1 VRCGA
6 CSSLA
11 PLPEQAPSY
20 AHAPLATPQADTL
33 DAAEPLVRSRR
44 ESLKQSDTV
53 RAAGMAS
60 AQLGANVVALIF
72 TVVFARILGPTDYGS
87 LGALLAAFLVVS
99 VPGNALQVAAA
110 REAALGRLGQGGALA
125 ATLWRW
131 ALRVAVVA
139 AFASV
144 LALLLREP
152 IASVVNVDESFAAA
166 AIVPTAF
173 LLLIICLQR
182 GALQGIGTY
191 RPVAVSLP
199 SQESG
204 RLLAGLALA
213 AAGLGVTGAYLG
225 TPLTF
230 VAVILALAW
239 VTRRR
244 LGPPPHEEARESLRD
259 LLAVAWAPVVG
270 LTLIAVLQNVDV
282 IVAKHHFDG
291 DDAGA
296 YAAAGVAAKA
306 VVWVAIG
313 VGFYLVPEATRRAA
327 AGQHPRQVLL
337 RTLVVVGVLAV
348 PALAIFAVVP
358 DLLLELAF
366 GPEYTE
372 AADALVVLGLAMT
385 FLAVTYLAVQYLLAL
400 GHHRFLFV
408 LAGVAVADVL
418 LLIVSGGDTLVRFAA
433 VVLAAQAI
441 GVVATLW
448 TALRASPH
456 PHVLS
461 GRPPV

>member
-1 VRCGA
+1 
-6 CSSLA
+6 LA
-11 PLPEQAPSY
+11 EQAPSSV
-20 AHAPLATPQADTL
+20 HAPLAAPEL
-33 DAAEPLVRSRR
+33 EPLEAAEPIARSRR
-44 ESLKQSDTV
+44 QALKESDTV

-60 AQLGANVVALIF
+60 AQLAANVVALIF

-110 REAALGRLGQGGALA
+110 REAALGRLGHGGALA

-131 ALRVAVVA
+131 ALRVGVVA
-139 AFASV
+139 AIALV

-152 IASVVNVDESFAAA
+152 IAAIINVDESFAAA
-166 AIVPTAF
+166 MVVPTAF
-173 LLLIICLQR
+173 LWLIICLQR

-191 RPVAVSLP
+191 RPVAYSLP

-204 RLLAGLALA
+204 RLLAGLILSGI
-213 AAGLGVTGAYLG
+213 GLGVTGAYLG
-225 TPLTF
+225 TPFTF
-230 VAVILALAW
+230 AAVILALAW

-259 LLAVAWAPVVG
+259 LLRVAWAPVIG

-291 DDAGA
+291 DGAGA

-306 VVWVAIG
+306 VVWVAVG

-327 AGQHPRQVLL
+327 AGQQPRTVLL
-337 RTLVVVGVLAV
+337 RTLVVVVALAV
-348 PALAIFAVVP
+348 PALAIFAIAP
-358 DLLLELAF
+358 EKLLELAF
-366 GPEYTE
+366 GPKYTQ

-400 GHHRFLFV
+400 GHFRFLVV
-408 LAGVAVADVL
+408 LAAVAVADVL
-418 LLIVSGGDTLVRFAA
+418 LLVVSGGDTLVRFAS
-433 VVLAAQAI
+433 VVLGAQAL
-441 GVVATLW
+441 GVAATLV
-448 TALRASPH
+448 TALRATPH
-456 PHVLS
+456 PHVLG
-461 GRPPV
+461 GRGPAD

>member
-1 VRCGA
+1 
-6 CSSLA
+6 LA
-11 PLPEQAPSY
+11 EQAPSSV
-20 AHAPLATPQADTL
+20 HAPLRAPELEAL
-33 DAAEPLVRSRR
+33 EAAEPIVRSRR
-44 ESLKQSDTV
+44 QALAQSDTV

-60 AQLGANVVALIF
+60 AQLAANVVALIF

-110 REAALGRLGQGGALA
+110 REAALGRLGEGGALA

-131 ALRVAVVA
+131 AQRVGVVA
-139 AFASV
+139 AIATV

-152 IASVVNVDESFAAA
+152 IAAIVNVDESFAAA
-166 AIVPTAF
+166 AVVPTAF
-173 LLLIICLQR
+173 LWLIICLQR

-191 RPVAVSLP
+191 RPVALSLP

-204 RLLAGLALA
+204 RLFAGLVLS

-225 TPLTF
+225 TPFTF
-230 VAVILALAW
+230 AAVILALAW
-239 VTRRR
+239 VARRR
-244 LGPPPHEEARESLRD
+244 LGPPPHEEARESLRE
-259 LLAVAWAPVVG
+259 LLRVAWAPVMG

-291 DDAGA
+291 DGAGA

-306 VVWVAIG
+306 VVWVAVG

-327 AGQHPRQVLL
+327 AGQQPRKVLL
-337 RTLVVVGVLAV
+337 RTLLVVVALAV
-348 PALAIFAVVP
+348 PALAIFAIAP
-358 DLLLELAF
+358 ELLLRLAF
-366 GPEYTE
+366 GPKYTE

-400 GHHRFLFV
+400 GHFRFLFM
-408 LAGVAVADVL
+408 LAGVALADVL

-433 VVLAAQAI
+433 VVLGAQAL
-441 GVVATLW
+441 GVAATLA
-448 TALRASPH
+448 TALRATPH
-456 PHVLS
+456 PHVLG
-461 GRPPV
+461 GREPAV

>member
-1 VRCGA
+1 M
-6 CSSLA
+6 
-11 PLPEQAPSY
+11 
-20 AHAPLATPQADTL
+20 HAPLAAPELEAL
-33 DAAEPLVRSRR
+33 DAAEPIARSRKQA
-44 ESLKQSDTV
+44 LKQSDTV

-60 AQLGANVVALIF
+60 AQLAANVVALIF

-110 REAALGRLGQGGALA
+110 REAALGRLGEGGALA

-131 ALRVAVVA
+131 AQRVGVVA
-139 AFASV
+139 AVALV

-152 IASVVNVDESFAAA
+152 IAAIVNVDESFAAA
-166 AIVPTAF
+166 MVVPTAF
-173 LLLIICLQR
+173 LWLIICLQR

-191 RPVAVSLP
+191 RPVAMSLP

-204 RLLAGLALA
+204 RLAAGLVLSAV
-213 AAGLGVTGAYLG
+213 GLGVTGAYLG
-225 TPLTF
+225 TPFTF
-230 VAVILALAW
+230 AAVILALAW

-244 LGPPPHEEARESLRD
+244 LGPPPHEEARESLRE
-259 LLAVAWAPVVG
+259 LLRVAWAPVIG

-291 DDAGA
+291 DGAGA

-327 AGQHPRQVLL
+327 AGQQPRKVLL
-337 RTLVVVGVLAV
+337 RSLLVVVALAV
-348 PALAIFAVVP
+348 PALAIFAIAP
-358 DLLLELAF
+358 ELLLKLAF
-366 GPEYTE
+366 GPKYTE

-400 GHHRFLFV
+400 GHFRFLAV
-408 LAGVAVADVL
+408 LAVVALADVL

-433 VVLAAQAI
+433 VVLAAQAL
-441 GVVATLW
+441 GVAATLS
-448 TALRASPH
+448 TALRATPH

-461 GRPPV
+461 GGRHPAV